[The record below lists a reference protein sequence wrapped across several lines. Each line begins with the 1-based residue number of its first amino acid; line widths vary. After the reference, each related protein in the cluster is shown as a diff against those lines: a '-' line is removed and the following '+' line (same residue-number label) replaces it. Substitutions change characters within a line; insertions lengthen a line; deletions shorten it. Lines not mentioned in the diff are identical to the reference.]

1 LIAVRITG
9 IDETTIV
16 IPSAARNANLSFAAM
31 TASAVVVRT
40 DQRRDGTSVVGLAFD
55 SIGRYGHGGLARE
68 RFIPRLLAADPQDY
82 CDAAGRLD
90 PARAAMVMMRDE
102 KAGGD
107 GDRAGAVGLIDC
119 ALWDLA
125 AKLDHKPLWRLLSE
139 RFGDG
144 AASGRV
150 GVYASGGHYRDDG
163 LVGLG
168 EEISRGI
175 DAGHRMFKIKVGGVP
190 LVEDLERV
198 EFVLKQIGADCTL
211 AVDCNGA
218 LGDSNV
224 FDYVERF
231 VDYGLAWIE
240 EPVEPLDY
248 ALYAKV
254 CAATAMPIATGEN
267 VFSCAEARNLLR
279 YAALRPDRDVL
290 QFDISLAY
298 GISEYVRILN
308 LAQAAGFERLRFAPH
323 AGHLLSLN
331 AVAGLG
337 LGLHETA
344 LDPQSLFGGYPKGM
358 TVDAGFVQMA
368 DAPGVG
374 IEQHPRLYK
383 VFSGLIG
390 AG

>member
-1 LIAVRITG
+1 VRITG
-9 IDETTIV
+9 IDETTVV

-40 DQRRDGTSVVGLAFD
+40 DQRRDGKAVVGLAFD

-90 PARAAMVMMRDE
+90 PTRAAMVLMRDE

-107 GDRAGAVGLIDC
+107 GERAGAVGLIDC

-125 AKLDHKPLWRLLSE
+125 AKIEQKPLWRLLSE
-139 RFGDG
+139 CFGNG
-144 AASGRV
+144 TASGRV
-150 GVYASGGHYRDDG
+150 AVYASGGHYRDDG

-175 DAGHRMFKIKVGGVP
+175 DAGHMLFKIKVGGVP
-190 LVEDLERV
+190 LADDLNRV
-198 EFVLKQIGADCTL
+198 ELVLKLIGPQRRL

-218 LGDSNV
+218 LDESDV
-224 FDYVERF
+224 FAYVEQLA
-231 VDYGLAWIE
+231 DYDLAWVE

-248 ALYAKV
+248 ALYARV
-254 CAATAMPIATGEN
+254 CAATVMPIATGEN
-267 VFSCAEARNLLR
+267 VFSFGEARNLLR

-298 GISEYVRILN
+298 GISEYVRILD
-308 LAQAAGFERLRFAPH
+308 LAQTAGFERLRFAPH

-344 LDPQSLFGGYPKGM
+344 LDPESLFGGYPEGM
-358 TVDAGFVQMA
+358 TVEAGAVQMT
-368 DAPGVG
+368 DAPGIG

-390 AG
+390 CA

>member
-1 LIAVRITG
+1 VRITD
-9 IDETTIV
+9 IDETTII
-16 IPSAARNANLSFAAM
+16 IPSATRNANLSFAAM
-31 TASAVVVRT
+31 TASAVLVRS
-40 DQRRDGTSVVGLAFD
+40 DQKVDGKAVVGLGFD

-68 RFIPRLLAADPQDY
+68 RFVPRVLAADPQDY
-82 CDAAGRLD
+82 CDATGRLD
-90 PARAAMVMMRDE
+90 PTRAAMVMMRDE

-125 AKLDHKPLWRLLSE
+125 AKLEDKPLWHLLSE

-150 GVYASGGHYRDDG
+150 EVYASGGHYRDDG

-175 DAGHRMFKIKVGGVP
+175 DAGHTLFKIKLGGLP
-190 LVEDLERV
+190 LAEDLKRIEL
-198 EFVLKQIGADCTL
+198 VLRLIGADRTL

-218 LGDSNV
+218 LDVGNV
-224 FDYVERF
+224 FVYLERLADY
-231 VDYGLAWIE
+231 DLAWIE

-254 CAATAMPIATGEN
+254 CTATAMPIATGEN
-267 VFSCAEARNLLR
+267 VFSFGEARNLLR

-298 GISEYVRILN
+298 GISEYVRILDLGN
-308 LAQAAGFERLRFAPH
+308 AEGFDRHRFAPH

-344 LDPQSLFGGYPKGM
+344 LDPQSLFGGYPEGM
-358 TVDAGFVQMA
+358 TVDAGFVQMTE
-368 DAPGVG
+368 APGVG
-374 IEQHPRLYK
+374 IEQHPRLHE
-383 VFSGLIG
+383 VFSELLG
-390 AG
+390 